1 MIRILSRRNART
13 LAVIASLLGMSC
25 SQEAGPPP
33 ATTSK
38 APMLVLYASMPAERI
53 ANIASAY
60 ADSAGIIVNYMVDSD
75 EVLIDKLIRKE
86 HLPGADVL
94 MIAGAGHLAQAVD
107 SDVLRPIA
115 SARLK
120 ETVSESLRDP
130 DGYWFGVGVRAEL
143 IVYDHRRVEAP
154 TLGGYAD
161 LATGIWHGKL
171 CLQRSVNERS
181 RSLVAALIAEHG
193 ERQAE
198 IIVRGWRANLA
209 TSVFDSQRDLLLAI
223 ESGACAIGVVSSD
236 EVARFISEGLVQNL
250 RFHFPSADDG
260 GTQLRLTAAGVARH
274 ANDAAM
280 ATEFVEWLAS
290 PSGQRALHAGS
301 SEYPANPDV
310 APISPIDS
318 WPRYSA
324 SPIGASRSGFLY
336 QDAILL
342 VQRARYR

>member
-1 MIRILSRRNART
+1 MRILSRRNARA
-13 LAVIASLLGMSC
+13 LAVIAGLLGASC
-25 SQEAGPPP
+25 SQEAGSPP
-33 ATTSK
+33 ATSRK
-38 APMLVLYASMPAERI
+38 APMLVLYTSMPAERI
-53 ANIASAY
+53 ANVASAY
-60 ADSAGIIVNYMVDSD
+60 AEAAGVIVNYMVDSD

-94 MIAGAGHLAQAVD
+94 LITGAGHLAQAVD
-107 SDVLRPIA
+107 SDVLRPIT
-115 SARLK
+115 SARL
-120 ETVSESLRDP
+120 EDTISDALRDL

-143 IVYDHRRVEAP
+143 IVYDQRRVAAP

-161 LATGIWHGKL
+161 LADESWHGKL
-171 CLQRSVNERS
+171 CLQRSIHERS

-198 IIVRGWRANLA
+198 MIVRGWRANFA

-223 ESGACAIGVVSSD
+223 ESGACGVGVASSD
-236 EVARFISEGLVQNL
+236 EVARFVSEGLVENL

-260 GTQLRLTAAGVARH
+260 GTQLRLSAAGVARH
-274 ANDAAM
+274 ANDAKM
-280 ATEFVEWLAS
+280 ATEFVEWLTS
-290 PSGQRALHAGS
+290 PSGQRTLHAAS
-301 SEYPANPDV
+301 DEYPANPDV

-318 WPRYSA
+318 WPQFAA
-324 SPIGASRSGFLY
+324 SPIGASRSGFVY